1 MYRARTEKWH
11 ILPDSFL
18 KTEMKGK
25 TCTGMLERFR
35 RYVTSARFDPHGY
48 VEDYGDGETWT
59 PAAVVLSCRLCDVA
73 LRLQLLAAAGASWR
87 GKEVQFAHAL
97 YRCLRHKNADIL
109 AAAVMSM
116 ADAPPVHVT
125 MLLVTGTPDDE
136 SGDKY
141 YVTVAPL
148 RLFAIWWDGAVDI
161 VQRLLVVLRL
171 TPDDFAPYFPER
183 HQWQKTTMA
192 RLWSAQSL
200 RWSPLRAAWCGAVV
214 QA

>member
-1 MYRARTEKWH
+1 
-11 ILPDSFL
+11 
-18 KTEMKGK
+18 
-25 TCTGMLERFR
+25 
-35 RYVTSARFDPHGY
+35 
-48 VEDYGDGETWT
+48 
-59 PAAVVLSCRLCDVA
+59 
-73 LRLQLLAAAGASWR
+73 
-87 GKEVQFAHAL
+87 
-97 YRCLRHKNADIL
+97 
-109 AAAVMSM
+109 
-116 ADAPPVHVT
+116 

>member
-1 MYRARTEKWH
+1 
-11 ILPDSFL
+11 
-18 KTEMKGK
+18 
-25 TCTGMLERFR
+25 MLERFR